1 MYVYILFSEIRSE
14 YYVGQTTDIEK
25 RLKRHNA
32 GVVPSTKR
40 GVPWSLVL
48 QIQIGRA
55 SCREIVEKKMKERG
69 AERYLKDLGRGVYN
83 AVGVTGLK
91 PGYRAVP
98 KCREDAEVVTLK
110 AWPPREKK

>member
-40 GVPWSLVL
+40 GVPWTLTL
-48 QIQIGRA
+48 QIQVGSRSEA
-55 SCREIVEKKMKERG
+55 VVLEKKIKKRG
-69 AERYLKDLGRGVYN
+69 AGRYLKDLGRGVYH

-110 AWPPREKK
+110 A